1 MKDGKKNFKY
11 AVPFFAVLAAITVAA
26 WLLPLRPTSSTD
38 EKRELASFPEFSV
51 QQLLSGAYFRDID
64 TWFSDTF
71 TFRDE
76 WIGLAQSLRSCY
88 GSSDIAIYGKL
99 DASDKI
105 PDAPATPQ
113 PTADTTEQPEQP
125 EEWTGKTV
133 TEEDFISFGTVLQ
146 IDDACYEYFYFY
158 QAGAE
163 RFAGLLSRAAEI
175 CGDRADVYSI
185 LVPTAIGIMF
195 SPEFMEEIG
204 SASQKDAIDFMYGSM
219 QGVTGINGFDTL
231 RRHNSEYL
239 YFRTDHHWTARGAY
253 YVYREFCDERGF
265 KAKKLSEFEE
275 KVFDNFKGTLYSYAN
290 RSSLLKP
297 DTVHAF
303 VPPGDIETIITT
315 SGGSTY
321 GIDIICD
328 MTNAASGLKY
338 LCFMSGDNPITH
350 ITNHSMEDGP
360 TALVIKDSFGNCF
373 TPFLTQNYKE
383 IYVIDYRNYRD
394 MTLSGMLDSFAPDD
408 VIFVNSLT
416 ISQADVTT
424 GYLAQV
430 IG

>member
-1 MKDGKKNFKY
+1 MKNGNKNFIY
-11 AVPFFAVLAAITVAA
+11 AIPFFVVFTAVTFIA
-26 WLLPLRPTSSTD
+26 WLLPLRPDSSTD
-38 EKRELASFPEFSV
+38 EKRELAEFPEFSAEALV
-51 QQLLSGAYFRDID
+51 SGDYFEAID

-76 WIGLAQSLRSCY
+76 WISLAQSLRSCY
-88 GSSDIAIYGKL
+88 GTSDIAIYGKI

-105 PDAPATPQ
+105 PEKPTEPTIAPTP
-113 PTADTTEQPEQP
+113 TDEP
-125 EEWTGKTV
+125 EEWTGKVV

-163 RFAGLLSRAAEI
+163 RFAGLISRAAEI
-175 CGDRADVYSI
+175 CGDRANVYSV
-185 LVPTAIGIMF
+185 LVPTAIGVMF
-195 SPEFMEEIG
+195 SPEYMEEIG
-204 SASQKDAIDFMYGSM
+204 SASQKDAIDFIYGSM
-219 QGVTGINGFDTL
+219 QGVTGINTFDTL
-231 RRHNSEYL
+231 SEHNDEYL

-253 YVYREFCDERGF
+253 HVYCEFCREKGF
-265 KAKKLSEFEE
+265 EAPPLSDFEE

-315 SGGSTY
+315 DGGSTY

-350 ITNHSMEDGP
+350 ITNHSMEEGP

-373 TPFLTQNYKE
+373 TPYLTQNYKE
-383 IYVIDYRNYRD
+383 IYVIDYRSYRK

-424 GYLAQV
+424 SYLAKV

>member
-1 MKDGKKNFKY
+1 MKDGKKNLIY
-11 AVPFFAVLAAITVAA
+11 AVPFFIALAAITFIA
-26 WLLPLRPTSSTD
+26 WLLPMRPDSSSD
-38 EKRELASFPEFSV
+38 EKRELAKFPEFSV
-51 QQLLSGAYFRDID
+51 QELLSGGYFEDID

-76 WIGLAQSLRSCY
+76 WISLAQSLRSCY
-88 GSSDIAIYGKL
+88 GTSDIAIYGKI

-105 PDAPATPQ
+105 PEKPTVPQTPAPQ
-113 PTADTTEQPEQP
+113 PSDEP
-125 EEWTGKTV
+125 EEWTGKVV

-146 IDDACYEYFYFY
+146 IEDACYEYFYFY

-175 CGDRADVYSI
+175 CGDRADVYSV
-185 LVPTAIGIMF
+185 LVPTAIGVMF
-195 SPEFMEEIG
+195 SPEYMEEIG
-204 SASQKDAIDFMYGSM
+204 SASQKDALEFIYGSM
-219 QGVTGINGFDTL
+219 QGVTGINTFDTL
-231 RRHNSEYL
+231 SAHNDEYL

-253 YVYREFCDERGF
+253 YVYREFCDTLGF
-265 KAKKLSEFEE
+265 KAPKLSEFEE

-315 SGGSTY
+315 SGGATY

-350 ITNHSMEDGP
+350 ITNHSLEEGP

-373 TPFLTQNYKE
+373 TPYLTQNYKE
-383 IYVIDYRNYRD
+383 IYVIDYRSYRS
-394 MTLSGMLDSFAPDD
+394 MTLSGMLDSFEPDD

-424 GYLAQV
+424 SYLAKV